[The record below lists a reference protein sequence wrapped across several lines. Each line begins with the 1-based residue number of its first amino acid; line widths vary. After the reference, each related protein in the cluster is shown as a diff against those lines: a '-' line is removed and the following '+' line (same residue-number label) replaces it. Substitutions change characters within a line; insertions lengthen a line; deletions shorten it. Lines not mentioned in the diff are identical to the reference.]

1 MSSEEKKELKKHSY
15 AEAMRYIENAKEALQ
30 KATKEGKYYTDKK
43 YVRTA
48 SGVAYSGMLV
58 ALDTLMAIKNIKLPA
73 KSRKSIEWYRDQ
85 IRKMDLKLLNDVNSA
100 YYALHLNGYYE
111 GVTNADII
119 NAGMDSAISV
129 IKKIKPVVN

>member
-1 MSSEEKKELKKHSY
+1 MSIEEKQELKKHSY

-30 KATKEGKYYTDKK
+30 KAKKEGKYYSDKK

-58 ALDTLMAIKNIKLPA
+58 ALDTLMEIKNIKLPA

-85 IRKMDLKLLNDVNSA
+85 IRKMDLKLFNDVKILCHTILQNRTK
-100 YYALHLNGYYE
+100 NG
-111 GVTNADII
+111 
-119 NAGMDSAISV
+119 S
-129 IKKIKPVVN
+129 